1 LNNQLVE
8 SDISALIAPMTEGN
22 TEAFRVIY
30 EQLQGKVFAYAL
42 RFTKSREP
50 ALDMVQRVFIK
61 IWEKRAA
68 IDPQGN
74 FEGYLMRTT
83 QHLLL
88 NLLRDT
94 ARDQAKKEQLYQ
106 EMQRLHREPE
116 EYVLEKELSGIYYKA
131 IEALSPQ
138 KKTIYGL
145 RNESGLSYAEIAEQL
160 GISPLTVKKHMAEAV
175 KLIREY
181 VQTHHEIGFILV
193 TGALHSGLF

>member
-1 LNNQLVE
+1 
-8 SDISALIAPMTEGN
+8 MTEGN
-22 TEAFRVIY
+22 TDAFRVIY

-50 ALDMVQRVFIK
+50 ALDVVQRVFIK
-61 IWEKRAA
+61 IWEKRAG

-106 EMQRLHREPE
+106 DMQRLRHEPE

-131 IEALSPQ
+131 IEALPPQ
-138 KKTIYGL
+138 KKTIYRL

-160 GISPLTVKKHMAEAV
+160 GISPLTVKKHMTEAV

-193 TGALHSGLF
+193 AGALHSGLF